1 MNTMD
6 VVLLKDVDRL
16 GLEGVI
22 VRVKPGFA
30 RNYLIPMGLAALAT
44 SQRLKT
50 IEVLKQR
57 RLQQALRLRAE
68 AEALK
73 RKLEGLSV
81 TLKLSVGQD
90 DQPFG
95 SVTVHDLVDALARE
109 GLSID
114 KSMLGL
120 EQPIKTLGVSEI
132 PVRLH
137 ADVSA
142 TLKVWVVKA

>member
-1 MNTMD
+1 MEII
-6 VVLLKDVDRL
+6 LLKDVDRV
-16 GLEGVI
+16 GAEGAV

-30 RNYLIPMGLAALAT
+30 RNYLIPLGLAAEAT
-44 SQRLKT
+44 AQRLQA
-50 IEVLKQR
+50 IEAVKQQR
-57 RLQQALRLRAE
+57 VRQSQRLRAE

-73 RKLEGLSV
+73 RTLEGRSI

-95 SVTVHDLVDALARE
+95 SVTVHDLIDALARE
-109 GLSID
+109 GLSIE
-114 KSMLGL
+114 KSMVGL

-132 PVRLH
+132 PIRLH